1 MTMTTH
7 SHHSHRRLD
16 PAGLALLALG
26 LVFGVISYWLVVD
39 GGLNPLVMVPA
50 IVAATTGAAH
60 ITKREASRH

>member
-7 SHHSHRRLD
+7 SPQSHRRLD

-26 LVFGVISYWLVVD
+26 LVFAVVSYWLVVER
-39 GGLNPLVMVPA
+39 GFNPLVIVPS
-50 IVAATTGAAH
+50 IVAATTGASH